1 MIMSNL
7 DLFLLMEDG
16 RPVPRAPRVGEVRTK
31 VALPVSR
38 LPGLD
43 FALNPYVGC
52 QHDCLYCYAPY
63 VTKRPRAEWTTVLA
77 RTDLPQVLAKEI
89 KGKNGMIGLGTVTDP
104 YQEAERHLLIT
115 RRCLMEIIPHGLS
128 VSALTKSDL
137 ILRDADLFKELK
149 GEVGI
154 TVTSVNDELGRMLEP
169 GAPLP
174 GRRVNALRK
183 LVDEGLNAYA
193 LIGPLLPLLTERD
206 LDELVETLSSTGI
219 KWVMLDRF
227 RPRPGMFQ
235 DIASRPEG
243 ADISDRLD
251 KAHRAEDYRS
261 LESLLRR
268 RFSEKSIRCVN
279 AF

>member
-1 MIMSNL
+1 MSNL
-7 DLFLLMEDG
+7 DLFLMMDDD
-16 RPVPRAPRVGEVRTK
+16 RPVPKAPRIGEVRTR

-43 FALNPYVGC
+43 YALNPYVGC

-63 VTKRPRAEWTTVLA
+63 VTKRPRTEWATVLA

-89 KGKNGMIGLGTVTDP
+89 KGKKGTIGLGTVTDP

-115 RRCLMEIIPHGLS
+115 RRCLMEIVPHGLA

-137 ILRDADLFKELK
+137 ILRDLDLYKELK

-154 TVTSVNDELGRMLEP
+154 TVTSVNDDISRTLEP

-174 GRRVNALRK
+174 GRRLDALRK
-183 LVDEGLNAYA
+183 MAGEGLNAYA

-206 LDELVETLSSTGI
+206 VDDMVKALSLTGI
-219 KWVMLDRF
+219 EWVMLDRF
-227 RPRPGMFQ
+227 RPRPGMFE
-235 DIASRPEG
+235 DIARRPG
-243 ADISDRLD
+243 GMDIADRLE
-251 KAHRAEDYRS
+251 KAHRSEDYRG

-268 RFSEKSIRCVN
+268 KFSEKGMRCVN